1 VYAKKSVLEA
11 VKGAA
16 KRRDVKY
23 QSLINDVLRR
33 QFMRVPQMAP
43 FIDPSELLVS
53 VNESSLDEIVL
64 KPEVPSYFI
73 QLVDELRSISERVEE
88 LEEHKKA
95 KKA

>member
-1 VYAKKSVLEA
+1 VKS
-11 VKGAA
+11 AA
-16 KRRDVKY
+16 KHRDVKY

-33 QFMRVPQMAP
+33 QFTTVPQRAP
-43 FIDPSELLVS
+43 FISDNFDPSELLVS

-73 QLVDELRSISERVEE
+73 QLVGELRSLSERVEE
-88 LEEHKKA
+88 LEEHEKA